1 MNFRISKLAFSLS
14 AISLL
19 LFLLSPQTQANQ
31 TTRYTYNVSGLI
43 ESIDGPRKDVN
54 DITTFTYDASGN
66 RTLITNALG
75 HVTHIT
81 AFDLSGRPLTIVDAN
96 GAITTLT
103 YDARGRLLSQ
113 DTAGRLTT
121 TFNYDKSG
129 NVTQISQS
137 NGQILTYYYDDAHR
151 PIGYSDHFGNQV
163 SYTLDNAGNRIKEDI
178 SDPTNQLT
186 RTHQFI
192 YDELSR
198 LRADMG
204 ANAQTTTLEYDT
216 NNNLIAQT
224 DPNGNTTQFAF
235 DGLNRLIGTTDAAN
249 GSTIYTYDERDN
261 LISVTDPKGLITT
274 YSYDVFDNVIE
285 QNSPDT
291 GITSYT
297 YDDANNKIS
306 QIDAKGI
313 ISTYSHDALNRLTAI
328 GYPNSSLNV
337 TYVYDENTN
346 GQNGIGRLTTVI
358 DASGT
363 TYYRYDIRGNIIQQN
378 WQNTALISYAYDDA
392 NRVQQITYPS
402 GRVVDYSRDISGQIT
417 GVTTSFNGS
426 TQTLVD
432 NITYQAFGPV
442 NAMTYGN
449 GLLYSAIHDL
459 DYQLDK
465 QTLGNILQRDY
476 TQNNVG
482 NISTITD
489 QIDFSKN
496 QAFGYD
502 ELDRLINAQGHY
514 GGLGYGY
521 DANGN
526 RLEKI
531 IEGNIASYGY
541 VMQSNQL
548 LTIIDSAIS
557 QIYQYDAN
565 GNTLNNG
572 HNQFSYG
579 DDNRLHNVIQN
590 GVVIA
595 SYTYNSK
602 GERVI
607 KVNSTQTRYHY
618 DLNGQL
624 LAETDNNGLT
634 LKEYIYAN
642 GQLIAFHQ
650 GEGDQDQ
657 DGIADQID
665 NCSLYPNPAQIDS
678 DQDGLGD
685 GCDNDLDNN
694 SIVDFGDVV
703 TLLGFIGSADAKY
716 DLDIN
721 GVVDFGDVVYILG
734 YINQAPGPGPS
745 NGIYYVHNDHLGT
758 PQTITDQNQSVFWQA
773 NYNPFGK
780 ATITRQTITNNVRFP
795 GQYFDQETGLHYN
808 YRRYYDPSI
817 GRYITSDPIGLQG
830 GPNTYGYVNQN
841 PLRFIDPFGLETTF
855 IITYDSIGGV
865 RFGSH
870 SALYLGYGDA
880 GQPAI
885 YDPAGGYRRPSGG
898 YDGSD
903 GPPADA
909 SGLFTGPYADLGT
922 FLNYHRDDGSSV
934 EIFSFNTTRDEEE
947 AIFEQALEIGDQRGF
962 SCSASVSNAIDGI
975 GLFKGLG
982 HTGLPS
988 DLARKLKNLIHGN
1001 R

>member
-1 MNFRISKLAFSLS
+1 MA
-14 AISLL
+14 
-19 LFLLSPQTQANQ
+19 
-31 TTRYTYNVSGLI
+31 V
-43 ESIDGPRKDVN
+43 
-54 DITTFTYDASGN
+54 
-66 RTLITNALG
+66 
-75 HVTHIT
+75 
-81 AFDLSGRPLTIVDAN
+81 
-96 GAITTLT
+96 
-103 YDARGRLLSQ
+103 
-113 DTAGRLTT
+113 
-121 TFNYDKSG
+121 
-129 NVTQISQS
+129 
-137 NGQILTYYYDDAHR
+137 
-151 PIGYSDHFGNQV
+151 
-163 SYTLDNAGNRIKEDI
+163 
-178 SDPTNQLT
+178 
-186 RTHQFI
+186 QFI
-192 YDELSR
+192 PMMNEI
-198 LRADMG
+198 
-204 ANAQTTTLEYDT
+204 T
-216 NNNLIAQT
+216 
-224 DPNGNTTQFAF
+224 
-235 DGLNRLIGTTDAAN
+235 
-249 GSTIYTYDERDN
+249 

-306 QIDAKGI
+306 QIDANGI
-313 ISTYSHDALNRLTAI
+313 ISTYSYDALNRLTAI
-328 GYPNSSLNV
+328 GYPHSSLNV

-426 TQTLVD
+426 IQTLVD

-579 DDNRLHNVIQN
+579 DDNRLHNVSQN

-665 NCSLYPNPAQIDS
+665 NCSLNPNPAQIDS

-685 GCDNDLDNN
+685 GCDNDFDNN
-694 SIVDFGDVV
+694 STVDFGDVV

-716 DLDIN
+716 DLDVN

-780 ATITRQTITNNVRFP
+780 ATITRQTITNNIRFP

-808 YRRYYDPSI
+808 YYRYYDPNT

-830 GPNTYGYVNQN
+830 GLNTYAYVGGN
-841 PLRFIDPFGLETTF
+841 PLSYSDPQGLCPWCIAYAVFE
-855 IITYDSIGGV
+855 IGLAVYDTYDTASTVFDSCSSGQEKAIAGGLFIAGALLPGGGYSKLDDIGVGGITAINKSIGGLAD
-865 RFGSH
+865 GSPI
-870 SALYLGYGDA
+870 LGKDVSTVLANAAYHEGDVNKA
-880 GQPAI
+880 ASVI
-885 YDPAGGYRRPSGG
+885 RDIAGGHLFK
-898 YDGSD
+898 DGNKRT
-903 GPPADA
+903 A
-909 SGLFTGPYADLGT
+909 
-922 FLNYHRDDGSSV
+922 
-934 EIFSFNTTRDEEE
+934 
-947 AIFEQALEIGDQRGF
+947 QALIESLNLKG
-962 SCSASVSNAIDGI
+962 VSSNQIRNAIDGTAN
-975 GLFKGLG
+975 G
-982 HTGLPS
+982 T
-988 DLARKLKNLIHGN
+988 LKNVDDIAKALGGS
-1001 R
+1001 